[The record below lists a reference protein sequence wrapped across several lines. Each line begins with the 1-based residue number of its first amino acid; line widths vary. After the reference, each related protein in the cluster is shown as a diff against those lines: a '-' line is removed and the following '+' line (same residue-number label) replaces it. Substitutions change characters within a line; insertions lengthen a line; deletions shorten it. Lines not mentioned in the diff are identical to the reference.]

1 MHPLAQLINSQQ
13 RHTRQQVARPPRRRA
28 AKLREA
34 EENEAQVVA
43 TAPARRGR
51 IRVAISWAGGR
62 GTARRRAL

>member
-43 TAPARRGR
+43 TAPTRRGR
-51 IRVAISWAGGR
+51 IRVAISWAGR